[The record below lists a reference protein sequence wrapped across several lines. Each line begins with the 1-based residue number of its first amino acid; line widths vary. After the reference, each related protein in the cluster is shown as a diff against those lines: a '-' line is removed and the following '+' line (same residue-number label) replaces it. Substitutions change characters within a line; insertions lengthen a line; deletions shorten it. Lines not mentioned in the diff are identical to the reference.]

1 MKTRQ
6 DGKIRLEAFSYCLN
20 CELRNDCNRFC
31 GKKLPVMKKGNPWF
45 TDQTGALSTSCRY
58 CLLSPL

>member
-6 DGKIRLEAFSYCLN
+6 DGKIRLEAFSCCLN

-31 GKKLPVMKKGNPWF
+31 GKKLPVMKKGNP
-45 TDQTGALSTSCRY
+45 
-58 CLLSPL
+58 